1 MVARSAAEGSQPDSP
16 RSPADVDQRWV
27 RLVFT
32 AWLIAFLF
40 KHTGSAWDV
49 AWHFRYPFGTFEPP
63 HLVNIFGSGIAAAL
77 IVFHT
82 MTGRVADRLGLPII
96 QGGFALFLVAN
107 LLDVLNHYLYGLD
120 VTVWSPS
127 HMLTFAATT
136 IVLGGVIYSM
146 RRLVAPGRWHLG
158 LGLVLWA
165 FLLDDAL
172 FMLSQQEYGVV
183 AIADY
188 LSGRTSASPALL
200 ALAGR
205 NPIAFVEGG
214 IPDWVYPIWLVTTS
228 ALVLISAH
236 RVLGWRWSATAV
248 ALLYLAYRVV
258 SYLLLSAVDFPRSFI
273 PAMLIGAAALIDLS
287 EQRRW
292 SPFTLSLALVALYYG
307 SAALIARSTLM
318 PQFALSTVPA
328 VFALLWCGLLGARW
342 LAQWRQRRV
351 AIPAA

>member
-1 MVARSAAEGSQPDSP
+1 MICGSAAESVQ
-16 RSPADVDQRWV
+16 PADADQRWA
-27 RLVFT
+27 RLVFV
-32 AWLIAFLF
+32 AWIIAFLF
-40 KHTGSAWDV
+40 KHGGSAWDV

-82 MTGRVADRLGLPII
+82 MTGRFADRLGLPII
-96 QGGFALFLVAN
+96 QGGFALFLIAN

-136 IVLGGVIYSM
+136 VVLGGVIYSM
-146 RRLVAPGRWHLG
+146 RRLVAPGRWRLG
-158 LGLVLWA
+158 LGVVLWA

-172 FMLSQQEYGVV
+172 FMVSQQEYGVV
-183 AIADY
+183 AIAEY
-188 LSGRTSASPALL
+188 LRGRSSASPALL

-214 IPDWVYPIWLVTTS
+214 IPHWVYPLWLVCSS
-228 ALVLISAH
+228 ALVLVSAR
-236 RVLGWRWSATAV
+236 RVLGWRWSASVV

-258 SYLLLSAVDFPRSFI
+258 GFVLLSEADFPRSFI
-273 PAMLIGAAALIDLS
+273 PAMLLGAAAMIDLA

-292 SPFTLSLALVALYYG
+292 SPLGLSAALVALFYT
-307 SAALIARSTLM
+307 SAALIDHYTLM
-318 PQFALSTVPA
+318 PQFALSTAPVA
-328 VFALLWCGLLGARW
+328 FLLLWCGLLGARA
-342 LAQWRQRRV
+342 LAQRKV
-351 AIPAA
+351 GVPAVSSQ